1 MSSLSELYQN
11 VILEHNR
18 SPRNYRV
25 MDDADRKADGHNPL
39 CGDQLTVWVRMDG
52 DVIGDVSF
60 RGSGCAIS
68 KASASLMTG
77 AVKGKSREEA
87 EKLFERFH
95 QLVTGT
101 LPPGQSETLGKL
113 AVFSGVSEFP
123 VRVKCASL
131 SWHTL
136 KAALVGGQVVGRS
149 GGQAVRRSDGQT
161 AAQSDGANDGVV
173 GPTARPPDRPTA

>member
-60 RGSGCAIS
+60 RGAGCAIS

-123 VRVKCASL
+123 IRVKCASL

-136 KAALVGGQVVGRS
+136 KAALEGRS
-149 GGQAVRRSDGQT
+149 GGQAVRRSDDQT
-161 AAQSDGANDGVV
+161 VGNSDEPKDGAAVRPSDRL
-173 GPTARPPDRPTA
+173 TA